1 MSEPRTHVP
10 ALALW
15 LLTVGLALPAAGTQ
29 IGPAKFDH
37 LTTGFELLNAH
48 LNVPCESCHVGAVF
62 KGTPRD
68 CASCHRR
75 GARITATFKPQTHV
89 LSTDRCDACHT
100 DVAWNPASRFDH
112 REVQGSC
119 ATCHN
124 GVIAV
129 GKPAN
134 HIASS
139 NQCDACHSIFG
150 WNPVVK
156 FDHSLVTGSCSTCH
170 NGTIA
175 TGKPGNHIPT
185 SDDCSTCHSTI
196 AWLPANGM
204 HNGNISNCVACHNGT
219 IATGKSATHIASS
232 NLCSACHSTATWTP
246 AVKVDH
252 TQVVG
257 SCSSCH
263 NGTIATGLPVN
274 HFPTSQDCGV
284 CHLSTTAFGPGTAM
298 NHKGITSNCSSCH
311 ETGMSWVGV
320 TMVDR
325 PTAAQDASH
334 PTTGECSN
342 CHASTVSFTL
352 GVNAK
357 PANHIPTSQPCT
369 LCHTNPNDYTVYA
382 MNHTGITGNCILCHG
397 TGLSFANIVPKEP
410 PANHIPTGS
419 IPCESCHAAA
429 VFTTF
434 SGTPMN
440 HTAVAAMACDA
451 CHETGMSWFGVKV
464 QDRPKGH
471 HTGQDCKNCHG
482 TSDWGNAKGGSIA
495 PGPGT
500 RRTAQA
506 ITSGSDAATS
516 TALAG
521 TATSGGQLF
530 AHTGTGGNCA
540 ACHNGVNA
548 AGKGAAHVQSNN
560 SCDNCHTTIA
570 WMPARFE
577 HQGVA
582 PACAACHDA
591 IHATGR
597 PATHVR
603 TALACG
609 TCHSTIAWMPA
620 IYLHTGV
627 GGSCQTCHN
636 GAGAG
641 GKSAGHMLTA
651 LDCATC
657 HNTSTWFTVAY
668 RHAGLHYPGD
678 HAADLNCVNCHTG
691 NTNQVAWPFPAE
703 APACAACHERNYQP
717 APHPKYGNVKYTA
730 RDLQNCTGSCH
741 VYSDATL
748 KTITKFR
755 PGPQHR
761 VNSGQF

>member
-1 MSEPRTHVP
+1 MSEPRTHVSV
-10 ALALW
+10 LALW
-15 LLTVGLALPAAGTQ
+15 LLTVGLALPAAGAQ

-75 GARITATFKPQTHV
+75 GARITATFKPETHV

-112 REVQGSC
+112 REVEGSC

-134 HIASS
+134 HIASPD
-139 NQCDACHSIFG
+139 QCDACHSIFG
-150 WNPVVK
+150 WNPVIK
-156 FDHSLVTGSCSTCH
+156 FDHSRITGSCSTCH

-175 TGKPGNHIPT
+175 AG
-185 SDDCSTCHSTI
+185 
-196 AWLPANGM
+196 LPA
-204 HNGNISNCVACHNGT
+204 
-219 IATGKSATHIASS
+219 
-232 NLCSACHSTATWTP
+232 
-246 AVKVDH
+246 
-252 TQVVG
+252 
-257 SCSSCH
+257 
-263 NGTIATGLPVN
+263 N
-274 HFPTSQDCGV
+274 HFPTAQDCGV

-298 NHKGITSNCSSCH
+298 NHRGITSNCSSCH
-311 ETGMSWVGV
+311 ETGMNWLGV

-325 PTAAQDASH
+325 PTAAKDPSH
-334 PTTGECSN
+334 PTAGDCAN

-369 LCHTNPNDYTVYA
+369 LCHTNANDYSLYT

-397 TGLSFANIVPKEP
+397 AGLSFANIVPKEP
-410 PANHIPTGS
+410 PPNHIPTGS
-419 IPCESCHAAA
+419 IPCESCHAAS

-434 SGTPMN
+434 SGTKMN
-440 HTAVAAMACDA
+440 HTPVAALACDA
-451 CHETGMSWFGVKV
+451 CHETGMSWFGVNI
-464 QDRPKGH
+464 QDRPRGH

-516 TALAG
+516 TAVAG
-521 TATSGGQLF
+521 TATSGGQFF

-603 TALACG
+603 TALACS

-636 GAGAG
+636 GVGAG

-691 NTNQVAWPFPAE
+691 NTNQVPWPYPAE